1 MKLIHLSDLH
11 LGKRV
16 NGFSMLEDQKYILKE
31 ILKMIDEEAPAGV
44 LIAGD
49 VYDKAFPPIEAVEL
63 FDDFLVQ
70 LVQRQLQI
78 FVISGNHDSPE
89 RIAFGG
95 RIMTASGV
103 HMAPV
108 YHGIVEPIRMADEY
122 GFVNVYMLPF
132 IKPIHVRRFFPDQ
145 AIESHT
151 DAMRTAIAQMQ
162 MDESERNIL
171 ITHQFVT
178 GSQRSDSEDLS
189 VGGTDHVDAQV
200 FSRFDY
206 TALGHLHNPQNCG
219 SDTIRYCGTPLKYSF
234 SEASH
239 QKSVTIVE
247 MQAKGNCTIR
257 TRPLTPMREMRELKG
272 RYETLVLKSSYV
284 DTTYP
289 EDYIHITLTDEED
302 IPDAVGKLRT
312 IYHNL
317 MKLDYDN
324 QRTRKNSEIT
334 GAVRTETQTPLEL
347 FEAFYEE
354 QNNQPMNPL
363 QRTFVQNMIE
373 EIWEEK
379 T

>member
-145 AIESHT
+145 AIESYT